1 MEDFDIKVTD
11 NGDLVKD
18 LVVEI
23 RLRDGQRHILDVLEF
38 TTDDLQPIYLT
49 NEQKQKVKN
58 APEATIN
65 LLGHKEDG
73 INFGISETSQEFRV
87 GRQVIYELSELSKKS
102 RYEALLTQKFINRY
116 RKTTRYE
123 KGIVFEKE
131 VAELYSLLGAD
142 KIIRN
147 RIIDGNQIDIYAE
160 HKLPDGSVVTSI
172 IECKNYSK
180 NVGIE
185 DVSKFTN
192 VFKNLHYAG
201 KADKG
206 IIVSKTGFTA
216 QSRQAAESFGVELF
230 EFEELKKSASKRKIE
245 PLKLLEEITS
255 ETTDKKYVFVIMPF
269 DESFDDIYY
278 FGIRGA
284 VEDANYYCERVD
296 EIQFTGDV
304 LEKINQQMKNADIIV
319 AEMTGKNPNVFYEVG
334 LAHAYGK
341 KVILL
346 VKDVEDVPFDLRT
359 QNHIVYGGR
368 IRTLRE
374 KLTNVLKANI

>member
-1 MEDFDIKVTD
+1 LEDFDIKVTN
-11 NGDLVKD
+11 NGDYVKD

-23 RLRDGQRHILDVLEF
+23 RLRDGQRNILDVIEI
-38 TTDDLQPIYLT
+38 TTDDLQPITLSS
-49 NEQKQKVKN
+49 EQKQKVKS
-58 APEATIN
+58 APQATIN

-73 INFGISETSQEFRV
+73 MNFGISETFQEFQL
-87 GRQVIYELSELSKKS
+87 GKQVIYELSDLSKKS
-102 RYEALLTQKFINRY
+102 RNAALLTQKFINRY
-116 RKTTRYE
+116 RKTARYE
-123 KGIVFEKE
+123 KGVIFEKE
-131 VAELYSLLGAD
+131 VAELYALLGAD
-142 KIIRN
+142 KVIRN
-147 RIIDGNQIDIYAE
+147 RIIDGNQIDTYTE
-160 HKLPDGSVVTSI
+160 QKLPDGSVVTSI

-185 DVSKFTN
+185 EVSKFTN

-206 IIVSKTGFTA
+206 VIVSKTSFTA

-230 EFEELKKSASKRKIE
+230 EFDELRRIARKRKIE
-245 PLKLLEEITS
+245 PQRLIEEKITS

-269 DESFDDIYY
+269 DESFDDIFY

-304 LEKINQQMKNADIIV
+304 LEKINQQIRNADIIV

-334 LAHAYGK
+334 LAHAYDK

-346 VKDVEDVPFDLRT
+346 VKDAEDIPFDLRT
-359 QNHIVYGGR
+359 QNHMGATSRSR
-368 IRTLRE
+368 I
-374 KLTNVLKANI
+374 